1 MKATTHRAKNSYH
14 TALIFKTQFNLLSS
28 LEKKS
33 IPKSAR
39 YDWKNRDLDSIIGYD
54 SDDPTFKN
62 LDLYKKALECETL
75 KKSPQSSFFRL
86 FFLQYFNREY

>member
-1 MKATTHRAKNSYH
+1 MKATVPKSKNSYH

-33 IPKSAR
+33 IPKSTR

-62 LDLYKKALECETL
+62 LDLYKKALESETL
-75 KKSPQSSFFRL
+75 KKPSKL
-86 FFLQYFNREY
+86 FFPFIFFTIL